1 MSNDVTVSV
10 VLPAKLYEAVLTEAN
25 AADVSTSKWIEHLII
40 EGLARRGVQ
49 L

>member
-1 MSNDVTVSV
+1 MSNDVIVSV
-10 VLPAKLYEAVLTEAN
+10 LLPGKIYEAVLTEAN
-25 AADVSTSKWIEHLII
+25 AADVSTSEWIKNAVI

>member
-1 MSNDVTVSV
+1 MSSDVTVSV
-10 VLPAKLYEAVLTEAN
+10 RLPGKLYEAVLTEAN
-25 AADVSTSKWIEHLII
+25 AADVTTSEWIKNAII

>member
-1 MSNDVTVSV
+1 MNGDIAVTVL
-10 VLPAKLYEAVLTEAN
+10 LPAKLYEAVLTEAN
-25 AADVSTSKWIEHLII
+25 AADVSTSEWIKHLII